1 MSKSYTPLPVGACMA
16 LRDSFTF
23 VSTARD
29 SGLFV
34 SNTEGRVL
42 KGASSCNGVSKMLL

>member
-1 MSKSYTPLPVGACMA
+1 MSKSYTPLPLGACMA

-23 VSTARD
+23 ASTARD

-34 SNTEGRVL
+34 SNTGGRVL
-42 KGASSCNGVSKMLL
+42 KGASFCNGLSKMIL